1 MLHSIVFDL
10 FVISIITTADPGLP
24 INTDPYAAQPPPP
37 PPPPPYNYYEYRSQQ
52 QQQQQ
57 QQQQTTPSKNTG
69 KRSQDTNNYPEQ
81 QYQPSSLA
89 VTYGN
94 VANKKSSPNQCKLH
108 INCPNARSR
117 VTLDI
122 QGPPGPPGPPGKQGM
137 QGPSGPPG
145 LPGPPGRDGY
155 LNLKSAFFVAL
166 NKTYSLQES
175 AAIVIWD
182 DVILNKNNNLNNNTG
197 IYYAPISGL
206 YEFSLTVC
214 VPANHIA
221 SVSLCK
227 NTENIVPLWV
237 EGFLTAVKNQKV
249 PIWNTASTTVVLYLI
264 KGDRIYIRAQS
275 REDGDYYFKTALY
288 GWRYSTFGGFL
299 IHEDN

>member
-1 MLHSIVFDL
+1 MFY
-10 FVISIITTADPGLP
+10 SIIFELVILSIIIAADPGP
-24 INTDPYAAQPPPP
+24 AINTGSHAAQPP
-37 PPPPPYNYYEYRSQQ
+37 PPPPPYNYYEHRSQQ
-52 QQQQQ
+52 QQP
-57 QQQQTTPSKNTG
+57 TSSSDTN
-69 KRSQDTNNYPEQ
+69 KRSQYSNYYPEQ
-81 QYQPSSLA
+81 QYQPSSSA
-89 VTYGN
+89 VTYSNLG
-94 VANKKSSPNQCKLH
+94 NKKSSANQCKLH

-122 QGPPGPPGPPGKQGM
+122 QGPAGPPGPPGKQGM

-155 LNLKSAFFVAL
+155 SNLKSAFFVAL
-166 NKTYSLQES
+166 NKTFSLQDN
-175 AAIVIWD
+175 AAIIIWD

-197 IYYAPISGL
+197 IYYAPINGL

-214 VPANHIA
+214 VPANQIA

-249 PIWNTASTTVVLYLI
+249 PIWNTASTTVVLYLN

-275 REDGDYYFKTALY
+275 REDGDYHFKTSLY